1 MSCSKRRD
9 VRQTDDVFRDEPRLE
24 LVAADDTPSIRCES
38 IEMTIHRALSIE
50 VAADVHG
57 SFWCKMV

>member
-1 MSCSKRRD
+1 

-24 LVAADDTPSIRCES
+24 LVAADDTPSIRWES
-38 IEMTIHRALSIE
+38 IEMTIHPALSIE

-57 SFWCKMV
+57 AFWCKMV